1 MHLGEMIMKIRRG
14 DKGKRE
20 RLEERNQ
27 VRWKISGVREQFL
40 EKARTQHVPVQ
51 SLPRVIDPPQTRQ
64 TVDLLTNVQTFLNH
78 REHRMNI

>member
-1 MHLGEMIMKIRRG
+1 MIMKIPKG
-14 DKGKRE
+14 DKGR
-20 RLEERNQ
+20 RGRPGGEERSK
-27 VRWKISGVREQFL
+27 VSWKIGGVREQFL

-51 SLPRVIDPPQTRQ
+51 SLARVIDPPQTRQ